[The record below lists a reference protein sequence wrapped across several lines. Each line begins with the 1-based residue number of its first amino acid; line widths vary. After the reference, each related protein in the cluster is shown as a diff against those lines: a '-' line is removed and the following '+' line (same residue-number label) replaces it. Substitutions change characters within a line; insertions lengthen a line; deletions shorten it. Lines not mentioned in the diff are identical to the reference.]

1 MQRRLKAGIAL
12 AQADRLDPALRAT
25 FIDPVGEIELPD
37 EPEDSF
43 DPDAPHQGHVLR
55 PTIGRGL
62 GGLRSARG

>member
-43 DPDAPHQGHVLR
+43 DPDAPTPR
-55 PTIGRGL
+55 PRPAADYWPRPWWTQKR
-62 GGLRSARG
+62 